1 MKKQFLFIPL
11 LLTISLY
18 NLSSCTREPY
28 EDCDLSFRVDFINE
42 NTGECYRD
50 IDSLL
55 SAYGMDTLCLYANP
69 KSWGGV
75 KQGCLFRNEDS
86 FRNCLSIVS
95 RGMGFD
101 KRKKPTFTY
110 AIGNAPDFIDT
121 IEFKYNGSVAEIR
134 INGVLQESRATCN
147 EQIILNIIK

>member
-28 EDCDLSFRVDFINE
+28 EDCSLSFRIDFINKK
-42 NTGECYRD
+42 TKECYRD

-55 SAYGMDTLCLYANP
+55 AIYQTDTLYLYSKP
-69 KSWGGV
+69 HLGGDV
-75 KQGCLFRNEDS
+75 SDKLFRNEV
-86 FRNCLSIVS
+86 RELCLSLYGSGVD
-95 RGMGFD
+95 FD
-101 KRKKPTFTY
+101 KSKNPTFTY
-110 AIGNAPDFIDT
+110 TIGKAPNFIDT
-121 IEFKYNGSVAEIR
+121 IEFKYKSSSAEIR